1 MEVIMQKTKNQ
12 NGKAEAVCV
21 SKGDGQEKVLASCK
35 STVRAAGGGGGF
47 WWGACE
53 WTEWSCDNSCS
64 SISSS

>member
-1 MEVIMQKTKNQ
+1 MRKARKQKWQKP
-12 NGKAEAVCV
+12 KLFVLFR
-21 SKGDGQEKVLASCK
+21 SDSQEKVLASCK

-64 SISSS
+64 TVSSS